1 MNLDIENFISLK
13 LSNTLNTMRKVF
25 NKAISEYGI
34 SSEQY
39 LVLKLINEKKLTP
52 TNIADFLNKDKAAVT
67 RFINSLEKKDLIKKE
82 NFTDKRSY
90 KIIITK
96 KGKDILSKI
105 DDIALE
111 FRKKIEKNISQ
122 EELQCLFDVLEK
134 IEKTMKD

>member
-52 TNIADFLNKDKAAVT
+52 TNIADFLNKDKSAVT

-122 EELQCLFDVLEK
+122 KELQCLFDVLEK